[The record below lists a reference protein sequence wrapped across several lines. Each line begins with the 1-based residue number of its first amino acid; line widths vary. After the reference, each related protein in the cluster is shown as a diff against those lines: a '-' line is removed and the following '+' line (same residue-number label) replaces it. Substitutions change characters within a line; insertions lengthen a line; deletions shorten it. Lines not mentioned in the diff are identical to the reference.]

1 MKLQATKTM
10 VQKQA
15 TINFML
21 EAAKIGKETLNKMM
35 NDGLNQE
42 TEITTAHSFVF
53 MGKQQFVAVV

>member
-1 MKLQATKTM
+1 MG
-10 VQKQA
+10 
-15 TINFML
+15 